1 MLFTHFWLS
10 TGFGSRG
17 DYCPWP
23 DGVFPQKKLCDDDDD
38 GDDDDLCMTG
48 WGPGV
53 GPALALPLSL
63 ARLCT

>member
-1 MLFTHFWLS
+1 MLFPHFWLS

-17 DYCPWP
+17 EYCTWP